1 MKKKTKTMDDTE
13 AARMCEVDVQAFLNE
28 MKGKLALTSEDN
40 KAAKAR
46 VRAIKLDSE
55 TQKILE
61 PALEIVVQA
70 AIWDSRNELKRM
82 WIQGRFM
89 QVAENVFSYRRVKGG
104 ITGGI
109 RGVLKALGWS
119 KSQAYRAK
127 DLVETFEDGLLAMPT
142 GISAAKLLALIEKQK
157 QEKKR
162 GKIFDPVTWLDDHK
176 HAVRDSKNC
185 DAVKEM
191 LGIAKEKKSPKTKT
205 VETHVEA
212 GSDLE
217 EITVANISARVKRSD
232 ETGLT
237 DVVLKSLSD
246 TQVDGLKRWLNA
258 QEYLED
264 ATQSVPRWDTLDAE
278 PVQQEPNEDEV
289 PDTFKYLLGR
299 VTAKTGEDWAGENP
313 PWKIWNLFG
322 WTNDVIDAAMDNWDE
337 LELEEKKPELPDLEY
352 ILEYSAD
359 VVKAAKKIILETG
372 SKTTNG
378 AQTDEQ
384 YPVWEAR
391 SCKSSNVIINAHG
404 A

>member
-28 MKGKLALTSEDN
+28 MKGKLALTLEDN

-46 VRAIKLDSE
+46 VSAIKIDSE

-61 PALEIVVQA
+61 PVLEIVVQA
-70 AIWDSRNELKRM
+70 DIWDSRNELKRM

-89 QVAENVFSYRRVKGG
+89 QVAENIFSYRRVKGG

-127 DLVETFEDGLLAMPT
+127 DLVETFEDALLEMPPE
-142 GISAAKLLALIEKQK
+142 INAAKLLALIEKQK
-157 QEKKR
+157 YEKKL
-162 GKIFDPVTWLDDHK
+162 GKSFDPVSWLDEHNDDLRAANSVE
-176 HAVRDSKNC
+176 AVQ
-185 DAVKEM
+185 EI
-191 LGIAKEKKSPKTKT
+191 LGTVKEKKIPKPKP
-205 VETHVEA
+205 VETEVEPDP
-212 GSDLE
+212 SME
-217 EITVANISARVKRSD
+217 EITVANITAKVKRSAD
-232 ETGLT
+232 GLT

-246 TQVDGLKRWLNA
+246 TQVDGLKRWLKA
-258 QEYLED
+258 QENLED
-264 ATQSVPRWDTLDAE
+264 ATQSVPARDTLDE
-278 PVQQEPNEDEV
+278 SVQQEPNEDEV

-299 VTAKTGEDWAGENP
+299 VTAKTGQWAEEP
-313 PWKIWNLFG
+313 PSSTVWNLFG
-322 WTNDVIDAAMDNWDE
+322 WTNDVIDVAIDNWAE
-337 LELEEKKPELPDLEY
+337 LELEEKKPQEPDMDF
-352 ILEYSAD
+352 ILEYSGD
-359 VVKAAKKIILETG
+359 VVKAAKKIILENR

-378 AQTDEQ
+378 AQTHDQ

-391 SCKSSNVIINAHG
+391 SPKSRNVINAHS